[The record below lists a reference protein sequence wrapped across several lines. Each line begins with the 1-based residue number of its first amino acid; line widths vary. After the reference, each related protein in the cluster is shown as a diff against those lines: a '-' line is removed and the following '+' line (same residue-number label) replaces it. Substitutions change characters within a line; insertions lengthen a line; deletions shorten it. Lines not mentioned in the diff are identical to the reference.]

1 MSEKKLFLYEPT
13 TAITDYIIFILGIIF
28 GGLTISIQNSQFH
41 QLWGASFISIGIG
54 AFFGGTSH
62 GFGPKMKGIYRKVLW
77 RITII
82 FIGISGIFMAMSS
95 SLFFIT
101 ENGKYAL
108 FITAGVLLILYLL
121 KIRKQDSFR
130 SAVTFY
136 MPLLGVTL
144 VGFSMAFYFQNITGA
159 LFITIGLIVCITGSL
174 TQLLKISLHEKFNH
188 NDLFHVI
195 QMLGMYLM
203 YRGGMEITPF

>member
-62 GFGPKMKGIYRKVLW
+62 GFGPKMKGIYRMVLW

-108 FITAGVLLILYLL
+108 FITAGVLLILYFL

>member
-1 MSEKKLFLYEPT
+1 
-13 TAITDYIIFILGIIF
+13 
-28 GGLTISIQNSQFH
+28 
-41 QLWGASFISIGIG
+41 
-54 AFFGGTSH
+54 
-62 GFGPKMKGIYRKVLW
+62 
-77 RITII
+77 
-82 FIGISGIFMAMSS
+82 MAMSS

-108 FITAGVLLILYLL
+108 FITAGVLLILYFL

>member
-62 GFGPKMKGIYRKVLW
+62 GFGPKMKRIYRMVLW

-108 FITAGVLLILYLL
+108 FITAGVLLILYFL

>member
-62 GFGPKMKGIYRKVLW
+62 GFGPKMTGIYRKVLW

-108 FITAGVLLILYLL
+108 FITAGVLLILYFL

>member
-144 VGFSMAFYFQNITGA
+144 VGFSMAFYFQNITGT

>member
-108 FITAGVLLILYLL
+108 FITAGVLLILYFL

-195 QMLGMYLM
+195 QMLGMFLM
-203 YRGGMEITPF
+203 YRGGLEIPPF